1 MSSSASSPDLA
12 GGTTAADPA
21 SSATVARHP
30 PGLKVIF
37 MAEMWERFSYYGMRA
52 LLVLYL
58 VNALGYERTDALQ
71 LYGLYTGLVYLT
83 PLLGGYLADR
93 WIGTRLAMV
102 IGGVVMMLGHF
113 AMAFEP
119 LLHVALGLLIVGN
132 GFFKP
137 NSTSL
142 VGMLYEPG
150 DPRCAGGYTIFYMG
164 VNVGAFFSPLV
175 AGTLGERLGWHWGFA
190 SAGVGMA
197 FGIIALLWRQQLL
210 GRAGLRE
217 GQAPIGW
224 SDVPR
229 IAVWTAGSLALVL
242 AVLGAGHL
250 LAPLWATL
258 GAGTKLVAG
267 LVLLAAV
274 FFGLKR
280 PAQGHD
286 AQPLTRAEWS
296 AMLVIAI
303 TTVFVIV
310 FWMGFEQAGGS
321 MSLFADQQTDRHL
334 MGWEIP
340 ASWFQSI
347 NPLAI
352 MGLAP
357 LFSALWL
364 RLDQS
369 RFALPDPAK
378 MGLGMIVLG
387 LGFVLMAAAQSRAEA
402 LGSVGPLWLAG
413 VYLLHTIG
421 ELMLSP
427 VGYAMVSQVAPARL
441 VGLLM
446 GVWLAGIGVA
456 NYLAGALES
465 LLAGSGIP
473 PFVFLFSSSIGAGL
487 LLLLITPWL
496 TRLSRRA
503 SH

>member
-1 MSSSASSPDLA
+1 M
-12 GGTTAADPA
+12 T
-21 SSATVARHP
+21 
-30 PGLKVIF
+30 
-37 MAEMWERFSYYGMRA
+37 EMWERFSYYGMRA

-58 VNALGYERTDALQ
+58 VNALGYPRADALQ
-71 LYGLYTGLVYLT
+71 LYGIYTGLVYLT
-83 PLLGGYLADR
+83 PLIGGYLADR
-93 WIGTRLAMV
+93 WLGARLAMV
-102 IGGVVMMLGHF
+102 IGGTVMMLGHF

-175 AGTLGERLGWHWGFA
+175 AGSLGERLGWHWGFA

-197 FGIIALLWRQQLL
+197 FGLVALLWRQARL

-217 GQAPIGW
+217 GQSALGW
-224 SDVPR
+224 ADLPR
-229 IAVWTAGSLALVL
+229 IALWSAGSLGLVL
-242 AVLGAGHL
+242 AVLAGGHL
-250 LAPLWATL
+250 LAPLWAQLDNAGRTL
-258 GAGTKLVAG
+258 AG
-267 LVLLAAV
+267 LALLGLALI
-274 FFGLKR
+274 GLKR
-280 PAQGHD
+280 PGHND
-286 AQPLTRAEWS
+286 AGPALSRAELS
-296 AMLVIAI
+296 AIAAIAI
-303 TTVFVIV
+303 TTLFVIV

-334 MGWEIP
+334 AGWEIP

-352 MGLAP
+352 MVLAP

-369 RFALPDPAK
+369 RYALPDPAK

-387 LGFVLMAAAQSRAEA
+387 LGFVLMAAAQNRAQA

-413 VYLLHTIG
+413 VYVLHTIG

-427 VGYAMVSQVAPARL
+427 VGYAMVSKVAPTRL
-441 VGLLM
+441 MGLLM

-456 NYLAGALES
+456 NYLAGALEG

-473 PFVFLFSSSIGAGL
+473 PFVFLFSSSIGAGV

-496 TRLSRRA
+496 TRLGRA
-503 SH
+503 AR